1 MGKKITY
8 YFLALAFI
16 GTWIWAAIEPLH
28 FSDWVLENVLVGL
41 FILLILLTS
50 RIFQFSLFSYVLM
63 TVFMI
68 LHIIGSHYT
77 YAEVPW
83 GYNLG
88 EWLGTERNMY
98 DRLVHLLFGVFFV
111 YPVREMSVRI
121 AKTKGFWGYFVP
133 FMIISSFAGF
143 YEIIEWSAAVV
154 VDPEAG
160 EAFLGSQGDIW
171 DAQKDM
177 LLAIV
182 GSFVT
187 LFLVMLVHLVLD
199 KNFYKEFKESF
210 KLPKDDKPMGEVL
223 LDEMIK
229 ENKNDHL

>member
-1 MGKKITY
+1 MSKKISY
-8 YFLALAFI
+8 ILLALSFSVV
-16 GTWIWAAIEPLH
+16 WIWAAIEPLH
-28 FSDWVLENVLVGL
+28 YADWLLENILVGM
-41 FILLILLTS
+41 FILLILFTT

-63 TVFMI
+63 TIFMI

-83 GYNLG
+83 GFDLG
-88 EWLGTERNMY
+88 IWLETERNMY
-98 DRLVHLLFGVFFV
+98 DRLVHFLFGVLFV

-143 YEIIEWSAAVV
+143 YELIEWGAAIT

-160 EAFLGSQGDIW
+160 VAFLGSQGDIW

-177 LLAIV
+177 FLAII
-182 GSFVT
+182 GSLGT
-187 LFLVMLVHLVLD
+187 LFFVMIIHLIYNR
-199 KNFYKEFKESF
+199 NFYKEFKESF
-210 KLPKDDKPMGEVL
+210 RLPQDDKPMGEVL
-223 LDEMIK
+223 LDEMIHRESK
-229 ENKNDHL
+229 D

>member
-8 YFLALAFI
+8 YLLALSFVVA
-16 GTWIWAAIEPLH
+16 WVWAAIEPLH
-28 FSDWVLENVLVGL
+28 YADWVLENVLVGL
-41 FILLILLTS
+41 FIVLILFTS
-50 RIFQFSLFSYVLM
+50 KMFQFSLFSYVLM
-63 TVFMI
+63 TIFMI

-98 DRLVHLLFGVFFV
+98 DRLVHLLFGVLFV
-111 YPVREMSVRI
+111 YPVRELSVRI
-121 AKTKGFWGYFVP
+121 AKTTGFWGYFVP

-143 YEIIEWSAAVV
+143 YEIIEWGAAIA

-160 EAFLGSQGDIW
+160 AAFLGSQGDIW

-177 LLAIV
+177 LLAII
-182 GSFVT
+182 GSFGT
-187 LFLVMLVHLVLD
+187 LLIVMILHILLNKD
-199 KNFYKEFKESF
+199 FYKEFKESF
-210 KLPKDDKPMGEVL
+210 KLSKDDKPMGEVL
-223 LDEMIK
+223 LEDMMQK
-229 ENKNDHL
+229 MKKDHT

>member
-1 MGKKITY
+1 MSTITKKIIYTILTLS
-8 YFLALAFI
+8 FVLA
-16 GTWIWAAIEPLH
+16 WVWAAIEPVH
-28 FSDWVLENVLVGL
+28 YDDWLLENILVFVLIGL
-41 FILLILLTS
+41 IFFTGRYFEFSILSYTFI
-50 RIFQFSLFSYVLM
+50 

-68 LHIIGSHYT
+68 LHVIGSHYT

-83 GYNLG
+83 GWTLG

-98 DRLVHLLFGVFFV
+98 DRLVHLLFGVLFV

-143 YEIIEWSAAVV
+143 YEIVEWAAVAM

-160 EAFLGSQGDIW
+160 AAFLGSQGDIW

-182 GSFVT
+182 GSLGT
-187 LFLVMLVHLVLD
+187 LLIVMFIHMVFN
-199 KNFYKEFKESF
+199 KEFYKEFKESF
-210 KLPKDDKPMGEVL
+210 RLHKNDRPMGEVEL
-223 LDEMIK
+223 EKMMK
-229 ENKNDHL
+229 K

>member
-16 GTWIWAAIEPLH
+16 GTWIWAAIDPLH

-63 TVFMI
+63 TIFMI

>member
-1 MGKKITY
+1 MKKKIIY
-8 YFLALAFI
+8 LILVLSFAV
-16 GTWIWAAIEPLH
+16 TWIWAAIEPWH
-28 FSDWVLENVLVGL
+28 FEDWVLENVLVFF
-41 FILLILLTS
+41 FIVLILFSS
-50 RIFQFSLFSYVLM
+50 RLFEFSVTSYVLM
-63 TVFMI
+63 TIFMI

-83 GYNLG
+83 GSTLG

-98 DRLVHLLFGVFFV
+98 DRLVHLLFGVLFV

-121 AKTKGFWGYFVP
+121 AKSKGFWGYFVP

-143 YEIIEWSAAVV
+143 YEIIEWLAATT

-160 EAFLGSQGDIW
+160 AAFLGSQGDIW

-177 LLAIV
+177 VLAII
-182 GSFVT
+182 GSMGT
-187 LFLVMLVHLVLD
+187 LLIVMIIHMIYD
-199 KNFYKEFKESF
+199 RDFYQEFKESF

-223 LDEMIK
+223 LDEMMNG
-229 ENKNDHL
+229 EKNDHI

>member
-1 MGKKITY
+1 MYKKISY
-8 YFLALAFI
+8 IVLALAFTL
-16 GTWIWAAIEPLH
+16 TWIWAAIEPIH
-28 FSDWVLENVLVGL
+28 YADWVLENILVGI
-41 FILLILLTS
+41 FIGLILVSS
-50 RIFQFSLFSYVLM
+50 RFFKFSLISYVFM
-63 TVFMI
+63 TIFMI

-83 GYNLG
+83 GYDLG
-88 EWLGTERNMY
+88 TWLGTERNMY
-98 DRLVHLLFGVFFV
+98 DRLVHLLFGVLFV

-143 YEIIEWSAAVV
+143 YELIEWGAAIM

-160 EAFLGSQGDIW
+160 TAFLGSQGDIW

-177 LLAIV
+177 FVAIV
-182 GSFVT
+182 GSLGT
-187 LFLVMLVHLVLD
+187 LLMVMLIHMVYNRD
-199 KNFYKEFKESF
+199 FYKEFKESF

-223 LDEMIK
+223 LDEMIHSK
-229 ENKNDHL
+229 EKY

>member
-1 MGKKITY
+1 MNKRVIYTILTLL
-8 YFLALAFI
+8 FTL
-16 GTWIWAAIEPLH
+16 TWVWAAIEPLDYD
-28 FSDWVLENVLVGL
+28 DWLLENILV
-41 FILLILLTS
+41 FILIALIFFTG
-50 RIFQFSLFSYVLM
+50 RYFEFSILSY
-63 TVFMI
+63 TFITIFMI
-68 LHIIGSHYT
+68 LHVIGSHYT

-83 GYNLG
+83 GVTLG

-98 DRLVHLLFGVFFV
+98 DRLVHLLFGVLFV

-143 YEIIEWSAAVV
+143 YEIVEWTAASV

-160 EAFLGSQGDIW
+160 AAFLGSQGDIW

-182 GSFVT
+182 GSLGT
-187 LFLVMLVHLVLD
+187 LMIVMMIHMVWNKD
-199 KNFYKEFKESF
+199 FYCEFKESF
-210 KLPKDDKPMGEVL
+210 KLSKDDRPMGEVEL
-223 LDEMIK
+223 EAMIK
-229 ENKNDHL
+229 K

>member
-50 RIFQFSLFSYVLM
+50 RMFQFSLFSYVLM